1 MIGSP
6 YGKGG
11 ITVTHTLGRLGGAVF
26 LIFGLLVGGYSVYEG
41 VYAAGW
47 AGTAGTL
54 KVSSCESKYLH
65 NASRRSRR
73 GTDNVRCHGIFAAA
87 DGKSGRD
94 TEAAVDTRH
103 GYPTGAV
110 LDVQQGGPALSLT
123 HLGSD
128 RDYVATD
135 AKRALRW
142 FSGTFAGLLLLALGL
157 FCTATGYA
165 PFGRS
170 QITFD
175 GAWEAAG
182 RSRLRSIV
190 IGTVAVGLAGA
201 GLCWLVSLFV

>member
-1 MIGSP
+1 M
-6 YGKGG
+6 
-11 ITVTHTLGRLGGAVF
+11 THTLGRLGGAVF
-26 LIFGLLVGGYSVYEG
+26 LIIGLLLSGYSAYEG
-41 VYAAGW
+41 VYAAGF

-54 KVSSCESKYLH
+54 KVTSCEAKYHH

-73 GTDNVRCHGIFAAA
+73 GTDNVRCHGTFVAAA
-87 DGKSGRD
+87 KSDRD
-94 TEAAVDTRH
+94 TRAYVDTRRD
-103 GYPTGAV
+103 YPAGAT

-123 HLGSD
+123 HIGSD

-142 FSGTFAGLLLLALGL
+142 LSGVFGGLVLIGLGV

-175 GAWEAAG
+175 AAWETAG
-182 RSRLRSIV
+182 RSTLRRLV
-190 IGTVAVGLAGA
+190 IAVLGVGLVGA
-201 GLCWLVSLFV
+201 GLSWLVSLFV